1 MTTPDSGIQRSDDQQ
16 TPAGGVPRQETPPLS
31 ELVSMINE
39 VTAPLTGGDYFQS
52 LVAKLA
58 QNLDVQ
64 AAFITECLEYP
75 ENHVRTLAY
84 WEGGSFVEN
93 FEFDLTGTPCQDVI
107 VDAELCFYP
116 DRMAERF
123 PSWPRQDGTIESFIG
138 IPVFAPSDGRVVGHI
153 SVFDTRPM
161 HQQTV
166 VDSMFRIIAARAG
179 AEIERMQAEQAL
191 RDTEA
196 RARQH
201 LNELAHVSRV
211 SAMGEMASAVAHEV
225 NQPLTALMTY
235 LRTCLRMLDQDRAD
249 PAQLKQAMEQSLES
263 AERTQQIIRKLRE
276 FMKRGEIRRRPIPA
290 QRLMDECRVLLDT
303 EARHHKVDLRYEIEA
318 DLPIVRADHV
328 LIQQVLFNLSRNAI
342 EAINDSDSDERRLS
356 IQAHCMDADRIVVRV
371 NDTGK
376 GVDESIRERLFDPF
390 VSTRKKG
397 MGIGL
402 SLCKSVVENH
412 GGKMWLEDGTD
423 PGTTFC
429 FTLPI
434 HSAVA
439 GTG

>member
-1 MTTPDSGIQRSDDQQ
+1 MTDPKETCSTNTNGSRDDAVIGAE
-16 TPAGGVPRQETPPLS
+16 PGLS
-31 ELVSMINE
+31 ELIRMINE
-39 VTAPLTGGDYFQS
+39 VTAPLTGGDYFRS
-52 LVAKLA
+52 VVAKLA
-58 QNLDVQ
+58 QSLDVQ
-64 AAFITECLEYP
+64 AAFITECMEYP

-84 WEGGSFVEN
+84 WEGGNFVEN
-93 FEFDLTGTPCQDVI
+93 FEFDLPGTPCQDVI
-107 VDAELCFYP
+107 NDATFCFYP

-123 PSWPRQDGTIESFIG
+123 PQWPRQDGTIESFIG
-138 IPVFAPSDGRVVGHI
+138 IPVFAPSDGRIVGHI

-161 HQQTV
+161 ERQAV

-179 AEIERMQAEQAL
+179 AEIERMQAEKAL

-235 LRTCLRMLDQDRAD
+235 LRTCLRMLDQGRAD
-249 PAQLKQAMEQSLES
+249 PEQLKQAMKQSLES
-263 AERTQQIIRKLRE
+263 AERTRQIVGKLRE
-276 FMKRGEIRRRPIPA
+276 FMQRGEICRRPIPA
-290 QRLMDECRVLLDT
+290 RKLMDECRVLLDT
-303 EARHHKVDLRYEIEA
+303 EAHHHRVNLRYDIEA
-318 DLPIVRADHV
+318 NLPVVRADHV
-328 LIQQVLFNLSRNAI
+328 LIQQVLFNLARNGI
-342 EAINDSDSDERRLS
+342 EAINDSDSDERQLT
-356 IQAHCMDADRIVVRV
+356 IQAHCLDRDFIALRVR
-371 NDTGK
+371 DTGN
-376 GVDESIRERLFDPF
+376 GVDESLRNRLFEPF

-412 GGKMWLEDGTD
+412 GGRMWLEDGID
-423 PGTTFC
+423 AGTTFC

-434 HSAVA
+434 HSPDTETA
-439 GTG
+439 